1 MLVRIVVALLA
12 LGLLGAAAFADDSG
26 QTIRV
31 GLAYGGDAPQSV
43 VISGPGE
50 WRAGRSQGTFDGDAR
65 VSAGRRD
72 LELQVGDRTDSIAGW
87 IEIRPADSESLLE
100 LDGSTYRGSFRIERQ
115 RDGRLRV
122 INTVGLED
130 YVRGVVPNE
139 MFPHP
144 EAFKVQAVIART
156 YGVYVRDLERKHQRD
171 GFDICSTGHCQVYGG
186 RDSERDTSDRA
197 VALTE
202 GQVLTYRGR
211 AIFSAYHSN
220 AGGATEE
227 VDGAWPGSVRADF
240 PYLSTVP
247 SPYDTAARDLP
258 GYEWCYEWNRTTT
271 RAEIQQRI
279 RSFGRDIGQVERVSV
294 RGRTRSGRVNRLEI
308 VGTRGRMVV
317 RRPSEV
323 SAVLGTPNGRL
334 SLERR
339 GNRYQM
345 TGWGYGHGVGLSQ
358 QGALGMARAGFSY
371 QEILGHYYT
380 DIRLTEDYGRGASR
394 ALQGPEL
401 DSGETIT
408 LASFRDG

>member
-1 MLVRIVVALLA
+1 V
-12 LGLLGAAAFADDSG
+12 
-26 QTIRV
+26 
-31 GLAYGGDAPQSV
+31 
-43 VISGPGE
+43 E
-50 WRAGRSQGTFDGDAR
+50 
-65 VSAGRRD
+65 
-72 LELQVGDRTDSIAGW
+72 
-87 IEIRPADSESLLE
+87 
-100 LDGSTYRGSFRIERQ
+100 
-115 RDGRLRV
+115 
-122 INTVGLED
+122 LED

-156 YGVYVRDLERKHQRD
+156 YGLYVRDLERKHERD

-186 RDSERDTSDRA
+186 GDSERDTSDRA

-211 AIFSAYHSN
+211 VIFSAYHSN

-240 PYLSTVP
+240 PYLATVP

-271 RAEIQQRI
+271 TSEIQQRI
-279 RSFGRDIGQVERVSV
+279 RAFGRDIGQVERVSV

-323 SAVLGTPNGRL
+323 STVLATPNARL

-380 DIRLTEDYGRGASR
+380 DITLTEDYGRGASR

-401 DSGETIT
+401 DSGETIA